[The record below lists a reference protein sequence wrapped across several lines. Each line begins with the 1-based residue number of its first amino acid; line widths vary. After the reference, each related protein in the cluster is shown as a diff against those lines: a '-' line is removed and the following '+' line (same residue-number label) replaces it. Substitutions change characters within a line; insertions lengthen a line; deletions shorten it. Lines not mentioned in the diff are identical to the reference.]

1 MIKRILGT
9 LFTFVTLAV
18 VVFAVLNYHNYK
30 SMLFERDLYEMLF
43 VRNTA
48 DEPAKEPIEV
58 IEEAVKEDIVN
69 EAITEQEEQEEKVA
83 ESTL

>member
-1 MIKRILGT
+1 MIKRIIGT

-48 DEPAKEPIEV
+48 DEPQKESIEV
-58 IEEAVKEDIVN
+58 IEETVEEDIVN
-69 EAITEQEEQEEKVA
+69 ETITEQEEQEEEIA

>member
-1 MIKRILGT
+1 MIKRIIGT
-9 LFTFVTLAV
+9 LFTLATLAV

-48 DEPAKEPIEV
+48 DEPQKES
-58 IEEAVKEDIVN
+58 IEEIDEIIEEDIVN
-69 EAITEQEEQEEKVA
+69 ETITEEEEQEK
-83 ESTL
+83 ESTESAI

>member
-1 MIKRILGT
+1 MIKRIIGT
-9 LFTFVTLAV
+9 LFTLATLAV

-48 DEPAKEPIEV
+48 DEPRIESIEV
-58 IEEAVKEDIVN
+58 IDEVIVEDIVN
-69 EAITEQEEQEEKVA
+69 EDITEQAEQDKEIA
-83 ESTL
+83 ESAL

>member
-1 MIKRILGT
+1 MIKRIIGT
-9 LFTFVTLAV
+9 LFTFATLAV

-58 IEEAVKEDIVN
+58 IDKAVEEDIVN
-69 EAITEQEEQEEKVA
+69 EDITEQAEQGEKFA
-83 ESTL
+83 ESAL

>member
-1 MIKRILGT
+1 MIKRIIGT
-9 LFTFVTLAV
+9 LFTLATLAV

-48 DEPAKEPIEV
+48 DEPAKESIEV
-58 IEEAVKEDIVN
+58 IEEAAEEELVN

-83 ESTL
+83 ESAI

>member
-1 MIKRILGT
+1 MIKRIIGT
-9 LFTFVTLAV
+9 LFTLATLAV

-48 DEPAKEPIEV
+48 DEPAKESIE
-58 IEEAVKEDIVN
+58 EDIVN
-69 EAITEQEEQEEKVA
+69 EDITEQEEQEEKIA
-83 ESTL
+83 ESVL

>member
-1 MIKRILGT
+1 MIKRIIGT
-9 LFTFVTLAV
+9 LFTLASLAV

-48 DEPAKEPIEV
+48 DEPAKES
-58 IEEAVKEDIVN
+58 IEEIDEAVEEDIVN
-69 EAITEQEEQEEKVA
+69 EDITEQAEQEEKVA
-83 ESTL
+83 ESAL

>member
-1 MIKRILGT
+1 MIKRIIGT

-48 DEPAKEPIEV
+48 DEPAKEPIEEIDEV
-58 IEEAVKEDIVN
+58 IDEELVNEDI
-69 EAITEQEEQEEKVA
+69 TKQEEQED
-83 ESTL
+83 ESTESAL

>member
-1 MIKRILGT
+1 MIKRIIGT
-9 LFTFVTLAV
+9 LFTFATLAV

-48 DEPAKEPIEV
+48 DEPQKEPIEE
-58 IEEAVKEDIVN
+58 IEEVVEEDIVN
-69 EAITEQEEQEEKVA
+69 ETITDQAEQEEDIA
-83 ESTL
+83 ESAI

>member
-1 MIKRILGT
+1 MIKRIIGT
-9 LFTFVTLAV
+9 LFTFATLAV

-48 DEPAKEPIEV
+48 DEPRKESIEV
-58 IEEAVKEDIVN
+58 IEEAVEEDIVN
-69 EAITEQEEQEEKVA
+69 EAVTEQAEQEEKVA
-83 ESTL
+83 EGTI

>member
-1 MIKRILGT
+1 MIKRIIGT

-48 DEPAKEPIEV
+48 DEPAKEV
-58 IEEAVKEDIVN
+58 IEETIEEDIVN
-69 EAITEQEEQEEKVA
+69 EDITEQAEQEEKVA
-83 ESTL
+83 EGTL

>member
-1 MIKRILGT
+1 MIKRIIGT
-9 LFTFVTLAV
+9 LFTFATLAV

-48 DEPAKEPIEV
+48 DEPQKESIEV
-58 IEEAVKEDIVN
+58 IEETVEEELVN

-83 ESTL
+83 EGAL

>member
-1 MIKRILGT
+1 MIKRIIGT
-9 LFTFVTLAV
+9 LFTFATLAV

-48 DEPAKEPIEV
+48 DEPRQESIEV
-58 IEEAVKEDIVN
+58 IDEAVEEGIVN
-69 EAITEQEEQEEKVA
+69 EDITEQAKQEEEIA

>member
-1 MIKRILGT
+1 MIKRIIGT
-9 LFTFVTLAV
+9 LFTLATLAV

-48 DEPAKEPIEV
+48 DEPAKEPIEE
-58 IEEAVKEDIVN
+58 IDEAVEEDIVN
-69 EAITEQEEQEEKVA
+69 KSITEQAEQEEKIA
-83 ESTL
+83 EGAL

>member
-1 MIKRILGT
+1 MIKRIIGT

-30 SMLFERDLYEMLF
+30 SMLFERDLYKMLF

-48 DEPAKEPIEV
+48 DEPAKEPIEEIDEV
-58 IEEAVKEDIVN
+58 IEEDIVN
-69 EAITEQEEQEEKVA
+69 EDITEQEEQEE
-83 ESTL
+83 ESTEGTL

>member
-1 MIKRILGT
+1 MIKRIIGT

-48 DEPAKEPIEV
+48 DEPRKEPIEV
-58 IEEAVKEDIVN
+58 IEEAAEEDIVN
-69 EAITEQEEQEEKVA
+69 EDITEQVEQEDKVA
-83 ESTL
+83 EGTL

>member
-1 MIKRILGT
+1 MIKRIIGT
-9 LFTFVTLAV
+9 LFTFATLAV

-48 DEPAKEPIEV
+48 DEPAKES
-58 IEEAVKEDIVN
+58 IEEIDEAVEEDIVN
-69 EAITEQEEQEEKVA
+69 EDITEQAEQEEKVA
-83 ESTL
+83 ESAL

>member
-1 MIKRILGT
+1 MIKRIIGT

-58 IEEAVKEDIVN
+58 IEEAVEEDIVN
-69 EAITEQEEQEEKVA
+69 ETITEEEEQKGEIT
-83 ESTL
+83 ESSI

>member
-1 MIKRILGT
+1 MIKRIIGT

-48 DEPAKEPIEV
+48 DEPRKESIEV
-58 IEEAVKEDIVN
+58 IEEAVEEDIVN
-69 EAITEQEEQEEKVA
+69 EAITEQEGQEE
-83 ESTL
+83 ESTEGAL

>member
-1 MIKRILGT
+1 MIKRIIGT

-48 DEPAKEPIEV
+48 DEPAKESIEV
-58 IEEAVKEDIVN
+58 IEETVEEDIVN
-69 EAITEQEEQEEKVA
+69 ETITEQEEQEK
-83 ESTL
+83 ESTESAI

>member
-1 MIKRILGT
+1 MIKRIIGT

-48 DEPAKEPIEV
+48 DEPAKEPIEEIDEA
-58 IEEAVKEDIVN
+58 IEEDIVN
-69 EAITEQEEQEEKVA
+69 EDITEQEEQEEKIA
-83 ESTL
+83 EGTL

>member
-1 MIKRILGT
+1 MIKRIIGT
-9 LFTFVTLAV
+9 LFTLATLAV

-48 DEPAKEPIEV
+48 DEPRKESIEV
-58 IEEAVKEDIVN
+58 IEEAVDEDIVN
-69 EAITEQEEQEEKVA
+69 EDITEQVEQEE
-83 ESTL
+83 ESTESAI

>member
-1 MIKRILGT
+1 MIKRIIGT

-48 DEPAKEPIEV
+48 DEPRIESIEG
-58 IEEAVKEDIVN
+58 IEEAVEEDIVN
-69 EAITEQEEQEEKVA
+69 ETITEQAVQEEKVA
-83 ESTL
+83 EVAI

>member
-1 MIKRILGT
+1 MIKRIIGT

-48 DEPAKEPIEV
+48 DEPAQEPIEE
-58 IEEAVKEDIVN
+58 IEEAVEEDIVN
-69 EAITEQEEQEEKVA
+69 ETITEQVEQEENVA

>member
-1 MIKRILGT
+1 MIKRIIGT

-18 VVFAVLNYHNYK
+18 VVFTVLNYHNYK

-48 DEPAKEPIEV
+48 DEPRKESIVV
-58 IEEAVKEDIVN
+58 IEETVEEDIVN
-69 EAITEQEEQEEKVA
+69 EAITKQAEQEE
-83 ESTL
+83 ESTESAI

>member
-1 MIKRILGT
+1 MIKRIIGI
-9 LFTFVTLAV
+9 LFTLATLAV

-48 DEPAKEPIEV
+48 DEPREGSIEV
-58 IEEAVKEDIVN
+58 IEEVVEEGIVN
-69 EAITEQEEQEEKVA
+69 EDITEQVEQEE
-83 ESTL
+83 ESTESTI

>member
-1 MIKRILGT
+1 MIKRIIGT

-48 DEPAKEPIEV
+48 DEPQKESIEV
-58 IEEAVKEDIVN
+58 IDEVIEEDIVN
-69 EAITEQEEQEEKVA
+69 EDITEQAEQEEKVA
-83 ESTL
+83 ESAL

>member
-1 MIKRILGT
+1 MIKRIIGI
-9 LFTFVTLAV
+9 LFTLATLAV

-48 DEPAKEPIEV
+48 DEPREESIEV
-58 IEEAVKEDIVN
+58 IEETVEEDIVN
-69 EAITEQEEQEEKVA
+69 KDITEQVEQEE
-83 ESTL
+83 ESTESAI

>member
-1 MIKRILGT
+1 MIKRIIGT

-48 DEPAKEPIEV
+48 DEPAKEPIEE
-58 IEEAVKEDIVN
+58 IDEAVEEDIVN
-69 EAITEQEEQEEKVA
+69 ETITEQEEQEEKVA
-83 ESTL
+83 EGTL

>member
-1 MIKRILGT
+1 MIKRIIGT
-9 LFTFVTLAV
+9 LFTFATLAV

-43 VRNTA
+43 VHNTA
-48 DEPAKEPIEV
+48 DEPRKES
-58 IEEAVKEDIVN
+58 IEEIDEAVEESIVN
-69 EAITEQEEQEEKVA
+69 EDITEQEEQEEKVA